1 MFTFS
6 QFLTEAL
13 DVEKLKHLE
22 HVEDHIFD
30 SGHEGVS
37 HAAGTLDDVI
47 KFLNGE
53 RSNTRVTT
61 KFDGSPSLVFG
72 INPENKKFFVASK
85 SAFNKN
91 PKINYTDEDIEK
103 NHGHAPGL
111 VAKLKQALQYL
122 PNIMPPNG
130 GVYQGDVMYS
140 GNDIVDNKDSYS
152 FTPNTITYS
161 AAKNS
166 SQGRRIAN
174 SKFGIVVHT
183 QYKGDKLDNMKANF
197 DIDQGK
203 FRQDPLVNAI
213 SPEVKSGKIDPID
226 RKRFERNLRDA
237 TDTYRG
243 LDDDFFNITQGHEI
257 TLKTYIN
264 ACIRASSKPSA
275 SGYKQF
281 IESRT
286 AKEIQSVKTDSSR
299 NRKKAE
305 ADLFVKHIT
314 AHENQFYELFKL
326 HSKIQAA
333 KDAIVGALA
342 NTQEFQ
348 TTIGGR
354 PTKPEG
360 FVAIKGGRPSKL
372 VDRAEFSKANF
383 ENGQFRA
390 RPAEVE
396 EPTKPVVFAFG
407 RMNPPTI
414 GHGALVDK
422 VTSLS
427 KEHNAPHQITLS
439 HSRDPDKNPLT
450 GEQKLQHAK
459 NFWPG
464 ANFNVADNENPNF
477 LKQAQKLHKAGHDH
491 LIMVAGSDRV
501 EEFKQNL
508 DRYNGEGEGKMF
520 NFKKIEVVSAGD
532 RDPDAEGVQGMSAS
546 KMRNHAIHHRF
557 ADFKK
562 GIPSHVPDDHARAL
576 YHDVRR
582 GMNIVIDSNTSN
594 ISLGKY
600 ALRSDIIGARAR
612 AEQQRRAQKKAMV
625 APKARIKKIAESFLA
640 KLQSL

>member
-1 MFTFS
+1 MLVTSTTRLKEKHVSHDITTTTGNFFIVVGG
-6 QFLTEAL
+6 EAL
-13 DVEKLKHLE
+13 LIH
-22 HVEDHIFD
+22 
-30 SGHEGVS
+30 
-37 HAAGTLDDVI
+37 
-47 KFLNGE
+47 N
-53 RSNTRVTT
+53 
-61 KFDGSPSLVFG
+61 SPSLVFG

-91 PKINYTDEDIEK
+91 PKINYSDEDIEK

-111 VAKLKQALQYL
+111 VAKLKQALHHL
-122 PNIMPPNG
+122 PSIMPASG
-130 GVYQGDVMYS
+130 GVYQGDVMYG
-140 GNDIVDNKDSYS
+140 GNDVVDNKTHYS

-161 AAKNS
+161 AGKDS
-166 SQGRRIAN
+166 PQGRRIAN
-174 SKFGIVVHT
+174 SKFGIVIHT
-183 QYKGDKLDNMKANF
+183 QYKGDKLDNMKASF
-197 DIDQGK
+197 DVDQGK
-203 FRQDPLVNAI
+203 FRNDPLVNTI
-213 SPEVKSGKIDPID
+213 SPEIKSGNIDPID

-257 TLKTYIN
+257 NLKTYIN
-264 ACIRASSKPSA
+264 ACIRSSSKPSVD
-275 SGYKQF
+275 GYKQF
-281 IESRT
+281 IAART
-286 AKEIQSVKTDSSR
+286 SKEIQSIKSDSAR
-299 NRKKAE
+299 NRKLAE
-305 ADLFVKHIT
+305 ADLFIKHIT
-314 AHENQFYELFKL
+314 SHEDQFGNLFKL

-333 KDAIVGALA
+333 KDAIVNALA

-348 TTIGGR
+348 TTIGGK

-360 FVAIKGGRPSKL
+360 FVAIKNGRPSKL
-372 VDRAEFSKANF
+372 VDRAEFSKMNF
-383 ENGQFRA
+383 EVGAFR
-390 RPAEVE
+390 RQSPTKVE
-396 EPTKPVVFAFG
+396 DPTKPVVFAFG

-422 VTSLS
+422 VTSLA
-427 KEHNAPHQITLS
+427 KERGASHQITLS

-459 NFWPG
+459 NFWPH

-477 LKQAQKLHKAGHDH
+477 LKQAQKLYKAGHDH

-557 ADFKK
+557 VDFKK
-562 GIPSHVPDDHARAL
+562 GVPSHVPDEHARAL

-582 GMNIVIDSNTSN
+582 GMNIVIDGNTSN

-612 AEQQRRAQKKAMV
+612 AEQQRRAQKKAMM
-625 APKARIKKIAESFLA
+625 APPKTRVKKIAESFLA